1 MAVLI
6 WAVGIFCAML
16 TDSYYRGDLAWVHHA
31 GYAHHV
37 EKVGP
42 DIVRLLRD
50 AGLGSGARILD
61 AGCGTG
67 LLAARCVSRVSLYLG
82 STRRRP

>member
-6 WAVGIFCAML
+6 WVVGIFCAML
-16 TDSYYRGDLAWVHHA
+16 TDSYYQSDLAWVHHT

-37 EKVGP
+37 GTG
-42 DIVRLLRD
+42 IVRLLRD

-61 AGCGTG
+61 AGCGSG
-67 LLAARCVSRVSLYLG
+67 LLARTLRIEGFAVLG